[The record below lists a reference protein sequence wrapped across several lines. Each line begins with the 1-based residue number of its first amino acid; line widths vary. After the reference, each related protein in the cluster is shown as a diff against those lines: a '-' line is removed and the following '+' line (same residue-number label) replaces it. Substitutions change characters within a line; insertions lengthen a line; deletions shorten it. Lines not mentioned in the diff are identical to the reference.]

1 MAVIKKF
8 RIKSFKEQETLLQ
21 LENISMFYDKRR
33 ILNDISFK
41 VNRAEVLGLLGPNG
55 AGKSTIMKILMGIEK
70 QKSGKIFL
78 NGTDCTNLPIYERS
92 SMFRLSYC
100 PQYGGYFFDLTVLE
114 NLTAVAEIHIKEK
127 NLRMSKIDKIVGQ
140 FGFDSIL
147 HTKAK
152 TISGGERRK
161 LAIGMAIINDPEI
174 LLLDEPYAA
183 LDILSVKMIQEI
195 IINLQSMD
203 NMSIIVTDHNAS
215 DLLKT
220 VDRCLVLANTK
231 IIASGSPQEIINDT
245 HARSVYFGNEFKIN

>member
-203 NMSIIVTDHNAS
+203 NMSIIVTDHNA
-215 DLLKT
+215 
-220 VDRCLVLANTK
+220 CIPN
-231 IIASGSPQEIINDT
+231 IF
-245 HARSVYFGNEFKIN
+245 Y

>member
-1 MAVIKKF
+1 MAIIKKF

-21 LENISMFYDKRR
+21 LDRISMFYDKRR

-70 QKSGKIFL
+70 QKSGKIYL
-78 NGTDCTNLPIYERS
+78 NNVDCTNLPIHERS
-92 SMFRLSYC
+92 KNFNLSYC

-114 NLTAVAEIHIKEK
+114 NLTAVAEIHVKEK

-140 FGFDSIL
+140 FGFESIL
-147 HTKAK
+147 DVKAK
-152 TISGGERRK
+152 YVSGGERRK

-183 LDILSVKMIQEI
+183 LDILSIKMIQEI
-195 IINLQSMD
+195 IINLQSIEK
-203 NMSIIVTDHNAS
+203 MSIIVCDHNAR
-215 DLLKT
+215 DLLAC
-220 VDRCLVLANTK
+220 VDRAIVLSNGK
-231 IIASGSPQEIINDT
+231 IIASGSPQEIINDA